1 MATVNKK
8 NIWASVVYLRKFKEI
23 SKAVQLV
30 AIAKLRKLTKSLE
43 SREHSLYLSVEMFDE
58 LNDTEQYSKC
68 TLVVITSER
77 SCCGKLNSEVLSA
90 AKDSIDSY
98 LDENKI
104 LNIISVGWK
113 GRDSLSSKY
122 KSEIVKSV
130 SEASKVS
137 FFLSY
142 VITLCIFDTDF
153 DKCAIYFSKYYKIFE
168 QLAAVYEFS
177 SFSIFFDYIY
187 NHRKDNLFFDLLIS
201 NCLLSLRSL
210 YNYNVCLIVLD
221 AFDETK
227 YSELGCRAFSME
239 MAHRNATDL
248 IQEKMLIYNKAR
260 QAGIT
265 NDLLE
270 VVAGAIYTV

>member
-104 LNIISVGWK
+104 LNIISVG
-113 GRDSLSSKY
+113 
-122 KSEIVKSV
+122 
-130 SEASKVS
+130 
-137 FFLSY
+137 
-142 VITLCIFDTDF
+142 
-153 DKCAIYFSKYYKIFE
+153 
-168 QLAAVYEFS
+168 
-177 SFSIFFDYIY
+177 
-187 NHRKDNLFFDLLIS
+187 
-201 NCLLSLRSL
+201 
-210 YNYNVCLIVLD
+210 
-221 AFDETK
+221 
-227 YSELGCRAFSME
+227 
-239 MAHRNATDL
+239 
-248 IQEKMLIYNKAR
+248 
-260 QAGIT
+260 
-265 NDLLE
+265 
-270 VVAGAIYTV
+270 